1 MNDSIELHIEEGP
14 LMGKAFQIEQHDILI
29 CGRSKKD
36 CHIALPKDGYIS
48 RHHFLM
54 EVNPPLVQIRDL
66 GSRNGTYINGVKYG
80 GRTKGESIAEAA
92 AKTYATVEL
101 QNGDRL
107 RVGKTVIHVTI
118 NTAPKIV
125 QPEKVHSDT
134 VKMKFASCSTCG
146 IQIPV
151 MAAEMVSA
159 GQFQCESCQAIKA
172 QRFDEIRSQITSDRS
187 DENAVFPQVSGFQIN
202 ERLGKGGMGEVYLAT
217 SLENCSP
224 VAIKTFHTMQENL
237 KSKSIAQEFVRECE
251 ILDSLRHPNI
261 VQFYDVGMESSF
273 IYCVM
278 EYCNHGSL
286 DNYHSENKDFSSP
299 VNMAEIFIELLDA
312 LHYAHQSGYIHR
324 DIKPEN
330 ILIQKEQNKAVPK
343 LSDFGLSKN
352 YQTAGFS
359 GLTVT
364 GSFSGT
370 LDYMPREQLT
380 NYKYLN
386 PVSDL
391 WSLAASYYYL
401 VTGCYPRPRNEGDDP
416 LEIILT
422 KDAIPIREKSLS
434 VPSAIAEVI
443 DKALATQPEDRYQDA
458 SEMLDALTQAIQ

>member
-1 MNDSIELHIEEGP
+1 MNDSIDLQIEEGP
-14 LMGKAFQIEQHDILI
+14 LKGNTFKIEQHDILI

-48 RHHFLM
+48 RHHFLL

-66 GSRNGTYINGVKYG
+66 GSRNGTYINGTKYG
-80 GRTKGESIAEAA
+80 GRTKGESIAQAA
-92 AKTYATVEL
+92 AKTYPTVRL
-101 QNGDRL
+101 QNGDRI
-107 RVGKTVIHVTI
+107 RVGKTVIHIVI
-118 NTAPKIV
+118 RTAGSNV
-125 QPEKVHSDT
+125 QPEIVHPAT
-134 VKMKFASCSTCG
+134 VRMKFATCSTCG

-151 MAAEMVSA
+151 MADEAFSG
-159 GQFQCESCQAIKA
+159 GQFQCESCQALKA
-172 QRFDEIRSQITSDRS
+172 QSFEKIRSQITSEQS
-187 DENAVFPQVSGFQIN
+187 DENTIVPQVSGFQMTAL
-202 ERLGKGGMGEVYLAT
+202 LGKGGMGEVFLAT
-217 SLENCSP
+217 SLEDGKT
-224 VAIKTFHTMQENL
+224 VAIKTFHTAQQSQ
-237 KSKSIAQEFVRECE
+237 KSNASAHEFIRECE

-261 VQFYDVGMESSF
+261 VQFYDVGVENSL

-278 EYCNHGSL
+278 EFCSL
-286 DNYHSENKDFSSP
+286 GTLDKYRLQNEDLMSP
-299 VNMAEIFIELLDA
+299 VRMAEIFIKLLDA
-312 LHYAHQSGYIHR
+312 LHYAHHSGYIHR

-330 ILIQKEQNKAVPK
+330 ILVQQEKEMVIPK

-380 NYKYLN
+380 NYKYIN
-386 PVSDL
+386 PISDL

-401 VTGCYPRPRNEGDDP
+401 ISGCYPRHRNDGDDP

-422 KDAIPIREKSLS
+422 NDAIPIRERAES
-434 VPSAIAEVI
+434 VPTAIAEVI
-443 DKALATQPEDRYQDA
+443 DRALLTQPEERFQNA
-458 SEMLDALTQAIQ
+458 SEMLNALTQAIP